1 MDTIVLKFGGSSLS
15 DNLNLNIVAKKVI
28 ELKEEG
34 NRIICVVSAQG
45 KTTDNLIK
53 EAKELSAVP
62 NEREMDALLSTGEQ
76 ISASKLAILLT
87 MLGYKAISLTGWQ
100 AGIYTNSDYQ
110 SSKIMNID
118 VTRIN
123 KELDKGKIVVV
134 TGFQGVDEKQNIT
147 TLGRG
152 GSDTTAVAIAA
163 AVKANHCYI
172 FSDVDGVYTAD
183 PRDVKLAHKLN
194 SISYEEMS
202 YISGEGAKVLHD
214 RCVELAEKYN
224 MPIIAACTF
233 NKNKGTEIANSSD
246 EINEM
251 KADNSNEKHLNNKGC
266 MEETAIKSI
275 IKNDNILIVQIK
287 DNKNPFDLLKKL
299 IKNKIKIGKYSYEDH
314 KLCFTINKEN
324 RAKLEKLLDKESG
337 HTSIKSVTKISL
349 IGSGISNHLE
359 ILEIVLKTLEEIRDN
374 IIDIDISACKISILF
389 DTIIDI
395 KYMNNMHN
403 NLLEKN
409 FI

>member
-15 DNLNLNIVAKKVI
+15 DNINLNIVAKKII

-53 EAKELSAVP
+53 EAKELSAIP

-76 ISASKLAILLT
+76 MSASKLAILLT
-87 MLGYKAISLTGWQ
+87 MLGHKAISLTGWQ

-110 SSKIMNID
+110 SSKIINID

-123 KELDKGKIVVV
+123 EELDKGRIVIV
-134 TGFQGVDEKQNIT
+134 TGFQGIDEKQNIT

-163 AVKANHCYI
+163 AVKAAHCYI

-224 MPIIAACTF
+224 MPIIAASTF
-233 NKNKGTEIANSSD
+233 NKNKGTEIADS
-246 EINEM
+246 
-251 KADNSNEKHLNNKGC
+251 
-266 MEETAIKSI
+266 MEETLIKSI
-275 IKNDNILIVQIK
+275 IKNDNILITKIEGIE
-287 DNKNPFDLLKKL
+287 NPYELLKKL
-299 IKNKIKIGKYSYEDH
+299 TKNKVKIGKYNYEN
-314 KLCFTINKEN
+314 KILNFTINKVN
-324 RAKLEKLLDKESG
+324 RAKVEKILDKEKG
-337 HTSIKSVTKISL
+337 NTTIKSVTKIS
-349 IGSGISNHLE
+349 IVGSGVSNHME
-359 ILEIVLKTLEEIRDN
+359 ILEIVLKAIEEIKN
-374 IIDIDISACKISILF
+374 KIIDIDVSACKISILF
-389 DTIIDI
+389 DSIIET
-395 KYMNNMHN
+395 KYLNDLHDS
-403 NLLEKN
+403 LLKEKY
-409 FI
+409 I

>member
-1 MDTIVLKFGGSSLS
+1 MDTIVLKFGGSSVS
-15 DNLNLNIVAKKVI
+15 DNINLNIVAKKII
-28 ELKEEG
+28 ELKEKE
-34 NRIICVVSAQG
+34 NNIICVVSAQG
-45 KTTDNLIK
+45 KTTDKLIK

-76 ISASKLAILLT
+76 ISASKLAILLN

-110 SSKIMNID
+110 SSKIINID
-118 VTRIN
+118 ATRIN
-123 KELDKGKIVVV
+123 KELNQGKIVIV
-134 TGFQGVDEKQNIT
+134 TGFQGVDEKENIT

-163 AVKANHCYI
+163 AIKAKHCYI

-233 NKNKGTEIANSSD
+233 NKNKGTEITD
-246 EINEM
+246 
-251 KADNSNEKHLNNKGC
+251 C
-266 MEETAIKSI
+266 MEETVIKSI
-275 IKNDNILIVQIK
+275 IKNDNILTIEIDGINNQYE
-287 DNKNPFDLLKKL
+287 LLKKL
-299 IKNKIKIGKYSYEDH
+299 TKNNIKIGKYNFENG
-314 KLCFTINKEN
+314 KLSFTINKEK
-324 RAKLEKLLDKESG
+324 RAKLEKILDKEKG
-337 HTSIKSVTKISL
+337 KTTINSVTKIS
-349 IGSGISNHLE
+349 IVGSGISNHME
-359 ILEIVLKTLEEIRDN
+359 ILEVVLKVFEEIKDN
-374 IIDIDISACKISILF
+374 VIDIDVSACKISVLF
-389 DTIIDI
+389 DRIIET
-395 KYMNNMHN
+395 KYLNDLHN
-403 NLLEKN
+403 SLLEKKY
-409 FI
+409 I

>member
-1 MDTIVLKFGGSSLS
+1 METIVLKFGGSSLS
-15 DNLNLNIVAKKVI
+15 DNINLNIVAKKII

-34 NRIICVVSAQG
+34 NKIICVVSAQG
-45 KTTDNLIK
+45 KTTDRLIK

-76 ISASKLAILLT
+76 VSASKLAILLT
-87 MLGYKAISLTGWQ
+87 MLGHKAISLTGWQ

-110 SSKIMNID
+110 SSKIINID
-118 VTRIN
+118 VIRMN
-123 KELDKGKIVVV
+123 KELDQGKIVIV

-163 AVKANHCYI
+163 AVKAAHCYI

-233 NKNKGTEIANSSD
+233 NKNKGTEIAD
-246 EINEM
+246 
-251 KADNSNEKHLNNKGC
+251 C
-266 MEETAIKSI
+266 MEETLIKSI
-275 IKNDNILIVQIK
+275 IKNDNILKVQI
-287 DNKNPFDLLKKL
+287 DGIKNSYELLKKL
-299 IKNKIKIGKYSYEDH
+299 TKNNIKIGKYNYENET
-314 KLCFTINKEN
+314 LNFTINKEN
-324 RAKLEKLLDKESG
+324 RAKLEKMLDKEKG
-337 HTSIKSVTKISL
+337 QTTIKSVTKIS
-349 IGSGISNHLE
+349 IVGSGISNHMEILDIILKTLDE
-359 ILEIVLKTLEEIRDN
+359 IKNNILEIDV
-374 IIDIDISACKISILF
+374 SACKISILF
-389 DTIIDI
+389 DSIIDT
-395 KYMNNMHN
+395 KYLN
-403 NLLEKN
+403 NLHNSLLDKN
-409 FI
+409 YI

>member
-1 MDTIVLKFGGSSLS
+1 METIVLKFGGSSLS
-15 DNLNLNIVAKKVI
+15 DNINLNIVAKKII

-34 NRIICVVSAQG
+34 NKIICVVSAQG
-45 KTTDNLIK
+45 KTTDRLIK

-76 ISASKLAILLT
+76 VSASKLAILLT
-87 MLGYKAISLTGWQ
+87 MLGHKAISLTGWQ

-110 SSKIMNID
+110 SSKIINID
-118 VTRIN
+118 VTRMN
-123 KELDKGKIVVV
+123 KELDQGKIVIV

-163 AVKANHCYI
+163 AVKAAHCYI

-224 MPIIAACTF
+224 MPIIAASTF
-233 NKNKGTEIANSSD
+233 NKNKGTKICNSEQIKKS
-246 EINEM
+246 E
-251 KADNSNEKHLNNKGC
+251 NSVESHDKSN
-266 MEETAIKSI
+266 MEETIIKSI
-275 IKNDNILIVQIK
+275 IKNDNIIYIEIENYDNPYNLITTLVE
-287 DNKNPFDLLKKL
+287 NN
-299 IKNKIKIGKYSYEDH
+299 IKIGQYFIKNT
-314 KLCFTINKEN
+314 KIAFTINKID
-324 RAKLEKLLDKESG
+324 RAKVQKILDEIDKE
-337 HTSIKSVTKISL
+337 TKVIPVTKIS
-349 IGSGISNHLE
+349 IVGSGISNHTEIIKNVLE
-359 ILEIVLKTLEEIRDN
+359 SFYDIKND
-374 IIDIDISACKISILF
+374 IIDIDISACKISVLF
-389 DTIIDI
+389 NKITDI
-395 KYMNNMHN
+395 KYLNELHN
-403 NLLEKN
+403 K
-409 FI
+409 II

>member
-1 MDTIVLKFGGSSLS
+1 MDTIVLKFGGSSVS
-15 DNLNLNIVAKKVI
+15 DNINLNIVAKKII

-34 NRIICVVSAQG
+34 NNIICVVSAQG

-76 ISASKLAILLT
+76 ISASKLAILLN
-87 MLGYKAISLTGWQ
+87 MLGHKAISLTGWQ

-110 SSKIMNID
+110 SSKIINID

-123 KELDKGKIVVV
+123 KELNQGKTVIV

-163 AVKANHCYI
+163 AIKAKHCYI

-233 NKNKGTEIANSSD
+233 NKNKGTEIAD
-246 EINEM
+246 
-251 KADNSNEKHLNNKGC
+251 C
-266 MEETAIKSI
+266 MEETVIKSI
-275 IKNDNILIVQIK
+275 IKNDNILSIQI
-287 DNKNPFDLLKKL
+287 DGINNQYELLKKL
-299 IKNKIKIGKYSYEDH
+299 IKNNIKIGKYNFENG
-314 KLCFTINKEN
+314 KLTFTINKEK
-324 RAKLEKLLDKESG
+324 RAKLEKILDKEKG
-337 HTSIKSVTKISL
+337 QTSIKSVTKIS
-349 IGSGISNHLE
+349 IVGSGISNHME
-359 ILEIVLKTLEEIRDN
+359 ILETVLKVLEEIKDN
-374 IIDIDISACKISILF
+374 IIDIDVSACKISVLF
-389 DTIIDI
+389 DSIIET
-395 KYMNNMHN
+395 KYLNDLHN
-403 NLLEKN
+403 SLLEKKY
-409 FI
+409 I

>member
-1 MDTIVLKFGGSSLS
+1 MDTIVLKFGGSSVS
-15 DNLNLNIVAKKVI
+15 DNINLNIVAKKII

-34 NRIICVVSAQG
+34 NNIICVVSAQG

-76 ISASKLAILLT
+76 ISASKLAILLN
-87 MLGYKAISLTGWQ
+87 MLGHKAISLTGWQ

-110 SSKIMNID
+110 SSKIINID
-118 VTRIN
+118 VARIN
-123 KELDKGKIVVV
+123 KELNQGKIVIV
-134 TGFQGVDEKQNIT
+134 TGFQGVDEKENIT

-163 AVKANHCYI
+163 AIKAKHCYI

-233 NKNKGTEIANSSD
+233 NKNKGTEIAD
-246 EINEM
+246 
-251 KADNSNEKHLNNKGC
+251 C
-266 MEETAIKSI
+266 MEETVIKSI
-275 IKNDNILIVQIK
+275 IKNDNILAIQI
-287 DNKNPFDLLKKL
+287 DGINNQYDLLKKF
-299 IKNKIKIGKYSYEDH
+299 IKNNIKIGKYNFENG
-314 KLCFTINKEN
+314 KLTFTINKEK
-324 RAKLEKLLDKESG
+324 RAKLEKILDKEKG
-337 HTSIKSVTKISL
+337 KTTINSVTKIS
-349 IGSGISNHLE
+349 IVGSGISNHME
-359 ILEIVLKTLEEIRDN
+359 ILETVLKVLEEIKDN
-374 IIDIDISACKISILF
+374 IVDIDVSACKISVLF
-389 DTIIDI
+389 DSIVET
-395 KYMNNMHN
+395 KYLNDLHN
-403 NLLEKN
+403 SLLEKEY
-409 FI
+409 I

>member
-15 DNLNLNIVAKKVI
+15 DNLKLNIVAKKVI
-28 ELKEEG
+28 ELKGKG

-45 KTTDNLIK
+45 KTTDKLIK

-76 ISASKLAILLT
+76 VSASKLAILLT
-87 MLGYKAISLTGWQ
+87 MLGHTAISLTGWQ

-110 SSKIMNID
+110 SSKIFNID

-123 KELDKGKIVVV
+123 KELDQGKIVIV
-134 TGFQGVDEKQNIT
+134 TGFQGVDKMQNIT

-163 AVKANHCYI
+163 AVKAAHCYI

-233 NKNKGTEIANSSD
+233 NKNKGTEIANSFN
-246 EINEM
+246 ETNEM
-251 KADNSNEKHLNNKGC
+251 NADDSNGKHSNNKGR
-266 MEETAIKSI
+266 MEETVLKSI
-275 IKNDNILIVQIK
+275 IKNDNILIVRIR
-287 DNKNPFDLLKKL
+287 DNKNPFDLLKRL
-299 IKNKIKIGKYSYEDH
+299 IKNKIKIGKYNYENNE
-314 KLCFTINKEN
+314 LGFTINKEN
-324 RAKLEKLLDKESG
+324 RAKLEKLLDKESCY
-337 HTSIKSVTKISL
+337 TSIKPVTKISL

-359 ILEIVLKTLEEIRDN
+359 ILEIVLKTLEEIKYS
-374 IIDIDISACKISILF
+374 IIDIDVSACKISILF

-395 KYMNNMHN
+395 KYLKNMHN
-403 NLLEKN
+403 NLLGK
-409 FI
+409 IM

>member
-1 MDTIVLKFGGSSLS
+1 MDTIVLKFGGSSVS
-15 DNLNLNIVAKKVI
+15 DNINLNIVAKKII
-28 ELKEEG
+28 ELKEKG
-34 NRIICVVSAQG
+34 NNIICVVSAQG
-45 KTTDNLIK
+45 KTTDKLIK

-76 ISASKLAILLT
+76 ISASKLAILLN

-110 SSKIMNID
+110 SSKIINID

-123 KELDKGKIVVV
+123 KELNQGKIVIV
-134 TGFQGVDEKQNIT
+134 TGFQGVDEKENIT

-163 AVKANHCYI
+163 AIKAKHCYI

-233 NKNKGTEIANSSD
+233 NKNKGTEITD
-246 EINEM
+246 
-251 KADNSNEKHLNNKGC
+251 C
-266 MEETAIKSI
+266 MEETVIKSI
-275 IKNDNILIVQIK
+275 IKNDNILTIEIDGINNQYE
-287 DNKNPFDLLKKL
+287 LLKKL
-299 IKNKIKIGKYSYEDH
+299 TKNNIKIGKYNFENG
-314 KLCFTINKEN
+314 KLSFTINKEK
-324 RAKLEKLLDKESG
+324 RAKLEKILDKEKG
-337 HTSIKSVTKISL
+337 KTTINSVTKIS
-349 IGSGISNHLE
+349 IVGSGISNHME
-359 ILEIVLKTLEEIRDN
+359 ILEVVLKVFEEIKDN
-374 IIDIDISACKISILF
+374 VIDIDVSACKISVLF
-389 DTIIDI
+389 DRIIET
-395 KYMNNMHN
+395 KYLNDLHN
-403 NLLEKN
+403 SLLEKKY
-409 FI
+409 I

>member
-15 DNLNLNIVAKKVI
+15 DNLKLNIVAKKVI
-28 ELKEEG
+28 ELKGKG

-45 KTTDNLIK
+45 KTTDKLIK

-76 ISASKLAILLT
+76 VSASKLAILLT
-87 MLGYKAISLTGWQ
+87 MLGHTAISLTGWQ

-110 SSKIMNID
+110 SSKIFNID

-123 KELDKGKIVVV
+123 KELDQGKIVIV
-134 TGFQGVDEKQNIT
+134 TGFQGVDKMQNIT

-163 AVKANHCYI
+163 AVKAAHCYI

-233 NKNKGTEIANSSD
+233 NKNKGTEIANSFN
-246 EINEM
+246 ETNEM
-251 KADNSNEKHLNNKGC
+251 NADDSNGKHSNNKGR
-266 MEETAIKSI
+266 MEETVLKSI
-275 IKNDNILIVQIK
+275 IKNDNILIVRIR
-287 DNKNPFDLLKKL
+287 DNKNPFNLLKRL
-299 IKNKIKIGKYSYEDH
+299 IKNKIKIGKYNYENNE
-314 KLCFTINKEN
+314 LGFTINKEN
-324 RAKLEKLLDKESG
+324 RAKLEKLLDKESCY
-337 HTSIKSVTKISL
+337 TSIKPVTKISL

-359 ILEIVLKTLEEIRDN
+359 ILEIVLKTLEEIRYS
-374 IIDIDISACKISILF
+374 IIDIDVSACKISILF

-395 KYMNNMHN
+395 KYLKNMHN
-403 NLLEKN
+403 NLLGK
-409 FI
+409 IM

>member
-1 MDTIVLKFGGSSLS
+1 METIVLKFGGSSLS
-15 DNLNLNIVAKKVI
+15 DNINLNIVAKKII

-34 NRIICVVSAQG
+34 NKIICVVSAQG
-45 KTTDNLIK
+45 KTTDRLIK

-76 ISASKLAILLT
+76 VSASKLAILLT
-87 MLGYKAISLTGWQ
+87 MLGHKAISLTGWQ

-110 SSKIMNID
+110 SSKIINID
-118 VTRIN
+118 VTRMN
-123 KELDKGKIVVV
+123 KELDQGKIVIV

-163 AVKANHCYI
+163 AVKAAHCYI

-233 NKNKGTEIANSSD
+233 NKNKGTEIAD
-246 EINEM
+246 
-251 KADNSNEKHLNNKGC
+251 C
-266 MEETAIKSI
+266 MEETLIKSI
-275 IKNDNILIVQIK
+275 IKNDNILKVQI
-287 DNKNPFDLLKKL
+287 DGIKNSYELLKKL
-299 IKNKIKIGKYSYEDH
+299 TKNNIKIGKYNYENET
-314 KLCFTINKEN
+314 LNFTINKEN
-324 RAKLEKLLDKESG
+324 RAKLEKMLDKEKG
-337 HTSIKSVTKISL
+337 QTTIKSVTKIS
-349 IGSGISNHLE
+349 IVGSGISNHMEILDIILKTLDE
-359 ILEIVLKTLEEIRDN
+359 IKNNILEIDV
-374 IIDIDISACKISILF
+374 SACKISILF
-389 DTIIDI
+389 DSIIDT
-395 KYMNNMHN
+395 KYLNNLHN
-403 NLLEKN
+403 SLLEKKY
-409 FI
+409 I

>member
-1 MDTIVLKFGGSSLS
+1 MDTIVLKFGGSSVS
-15 DNLNLNIVAKKVI
+15 DNINLNIVAKKII

-34 NRIICVVSAQG
+34 NNIICVVSAQG

-76 ISASKLAILLT
+76 MSASKLAILLT
-87 MLGYKAISLTGWQ
+87 MLGQKAISLTGWQ

-110 SSKIMNID
+110 SSKIINID

-123 KELDKGKIVVV
+123 KELSQGKIVIV
-134 TGFQGVDEKQNIT
+134 TGFQGIDENQNIT

-163 AVKANHCYI
+163 AIKAKHCYI

-233 NKNKGTEIANSSD
+233 NKNKGTEIAD
-246 EINEM
+246 
-251 KADNSNEKHLNNKGC
+251 C
-266 MEETAIKSI
+266 MEETIIKSI
-275 IKNDNILIVQIK
+275 IKNDNILTVQI
-287 DNKNPFDLLKKL
+287 DEIDDQFELLKKL
-299 IKNKIKIGKYSYEDH
+299 TKNNIKIGKYNFENG
-314 KLCFTINKEN
+314 KLTFTINKEK
-324 RAKLEKLLDKESG
+324 RAKLEKILDKEKG
-337 HTSIKSVTKISL
+337 KTSINSVTKIS
-349 IGSGISNHLE
+349 IVGSGISNHME
-359 ILEIVLKTLEEIRDN
+359 ILETVLKVLEEIKDN
-374 IIDIDISACKISILF
+374 IIDIDVSACKISVLF
-389 DTIIDI
+389 DCIIET
-395 KYMNNMHN
+395 KYLNDLHN
-403 NLLEKN
+403 SLLEKKY
-409 FI
+409 I

>member
-1 MDTIVLKFGGSSLS
+1 METIVLKFGGSSLS
-15 DNLNLNIVAKKVI
+15 DNLNLNIVAKKII
-28 ELKEEG
+28 ELKEEE
-34 NRIICVVSAQG
+34 NKIICVVSAQG

-76 ISASKLAILLT
+76 VSAAKLAILLN

-110 SSKIMNID
+110 SSKIINID
-118 VTRIN
+118 VTRMN
-123 KELDKGKIVVV
+123 KELEKGNIVIV
-134 TGFQGVDEKQNIT
+134 TGFQGIDEKQNIT

-163 AVKANHCYI
+163 AVKAAHCYI

-233 NKNKGTEIANSSD
+233 NKNKGTEIC
-246 EINEM
+246 
-251 KADNSNEKHLNNKGC
+251 SN

-275 IKNDNILIVQIK
+275 IKNDNILIVQIDK
-287 DNKNPFDLLKKL
+287 MKNPYDLLKKL
-299 IKNKIKIGKYSYEDH
+299 TKNNIKIGKYNYENER
-314 KLCFTINKEN
+314 LNFTLNKVN
-324 RAKLEKLLDKESG
+324 RAKLEKLLDKEKG
-337 HTSIKSVTKISL
+337 ITTIKSVTKIS
-349 IGSGISNHLE
+349 IVGSGVSNHLE
-359 ILEIVLKTLEEIRDN
+359 ILELILKSLEEIKNN
-374 IIDIDISACKISILF
+374 IVDIDVSACKISVLF
-389 DTIIDI
+389 DSIIDT
-395 KYMNNMHN
+395 KYLNDLHN
-403 NLLEKN
+403 ALLEKKY
-409 FI
+409 I

>member
-1 MDTIVLKFGGSSLS
+1 MDTIVLKFGGSSVS
-15 DNLNLNIVAKKVI
+15 DNINLNIVAKKII

-34 NRIICVVSAQG
+34 NNIICVVSAQG

-53 EAKELSAVP
+53 DAKELSAVP

-76 ISASKLAILLT
+76 ISASKLAILLN
-87 MLGYKAISLTGWQ
+87 MLGHKAISLTGWQ

-110 SSKIMNID
+110 SSKIINID
-118 VTRIN
+118 VTRLN
-123 KELDKGKIVVV
+123 KELSQGKIVVV

-163 AVKANHCYI
+163 AIKAKHCYI

-233 NKNKGTEIANSSD
+233 NKNKGTEIAD
-246 EINEM
+246 
-251 KADNSNEKHLNNKGC
+251 C
-266 MEETAIKSI
+266 MEETVIKSI
-275 IKNDNILIVQIK
+275 IKNDNILAIQI
-287 DNKNPFDLLKKL
+287 DGINNQYDLLKKF
-299 IKNKIKIGKYSYEDH
+299 IKNNIKIGKYNFENG
-314 KLCFTINKEN
+314 KLTFTINKEK
-324 RAKLEKLLDKESG
+324 RAKLEKILDKEKG
-337 HTSIKSVTKISL
+337 KTTINSVTKIS
-349 IGSGISNHLE
+349 IVGSGISNHME
-359 ILEIVLKTLEEIRDN
+359 ILETVLKVLEEIKDN
-374 IIDIDISACKISILF
+374 IVDIDVSACKISVLF
-389 DTIIDI
+389 DSIVET
-395 KYMNNMHN
+395 KYLNDLHN
-403 NLLEKN
+403 SLLEKEY
-409 FI
+409 I

>member
-1 MDTIVLKFGGSSLS
+1 METIVLKFGGSSLS
-15 DNLNLNIVAKKVI
+15 DNINLNIVAKKII

-34 NRIICVVSAQG
+34 NKIICVVSAQG
-45 KTTDNLIK
+45 KTTDRLIK

-76 ISASKLAILLT
+76 VSASKLAILLT
-87 MLGYKAISLTGWQ
+87 MLGHKAISLTGWQ

-110 SSKIMNID
+110 SSKIINID
-118 VTRIN
+118 VTRMN
-123 KELDKGKIVVV
+123 KELDQGKIVIV

-163 AVKANHCYI
+163 AVKAAHCYI

-233 NKNKGTEIANSSD
+233 NKNKGTEIAD
-246 EINEM
+246 
-251 KADNSNEKHLNNKGC
+251 C
-266 MEETAIKSI
+266 MEETLIKSI
-275 IKNDNILIVQIK
+275 IKNDNILKVQI
-287 DNKNPFDLLKKL
+287 DGIKNSYELLKKL
-299 IKNKIKIGKYSYEDH
+299 TKNNIKIGKYNHENET
-314 KLCFTINKEN
+314 LNFTINKEN
-324 RAKLEKLLDKESG
+324 RAKLEKMLDKEKG
-337 HTSIKSVTKISL
+337 QTTIKSVTKIS
-349 IGSGISNHLE
+349 IVGSGISNHME
-359 ILEIVLKTLEEIRDN
+359 ILDIILKTLDEIKNN
-374 IIDIDISACKISILF
+374 ILELDVSACKISILF
-389 DTIIDI
+389 DSIIDT
-395 KYMNNMHN
+395 KYLNNLHN
-403 NLLEKN
+403 SLLEKKY
-409 FI
+409 I

>member
-1 MDTIVLKFGGSSLS
+1 MDTIVLKFGGSSVS
-15 DNLNLNIVAKKVI
+15 DNINLNIVAKKII

-34 NRIICVVSAQG
+34 NNIICVVSAQG

-76 ISASKLAILLT
+76 MSASKLAILLT
-87 MLGYKAISLTGWQ
+87 MLGQKAISLTGWQ

-110 SSKIMNID
+110 SSKVINID

-123 KELDKGKIVVV
+123 KELSQGKIVIV
-134 TGFQGVDEKQNIT
+134 TGFQGIDENQNIT

-163 AVKANHCYI
+163 AIKAKHCYI

-233 NKNKGTEIANSSD
+233 NKNKGTEIAD
-246 EINEM
+246 
-251 KADNSNEKHLNNKGC
+251 C
-266 MEETAIKSI
+266 MEETIIKSI
-275 IKNDNILIVQIK
+275 IKNDNILTVQI
-287 DNKNPFDLLKKL
+287 DEIDDQFELLKKL
-299 IKNKIKIGKYSYEDH
+299 TKNNIKIGKYNFENG
-314 KLCFTINKEN
+314 KLTFTINKEK
-324 RAKLEKLLDKESG
+324 RAKLEKILDKEKG
-337 HTSIKSVTKISL
+337 KTSINSVTKIS
-349 IGSGISNHLE
+349 IVGSGISNHME
-359 ILEIVLKTLEEIRDN
+359 ILETVLKVLEEIKDN
-374 IIDIDISACKISILF
+374 IIDIDVSACKISVLF
-389 DTIIDI
+389 DCIIET
-395 KYMNNMHN
+395 KYLNDLHN
-403 NLLEKN
+403 SLLEKKY
-409 FI
+409 I

>member
-1 MDTIVLKFGGSSLS
+1 MDTIVLKFGGSSVS
-15 DNLNLNIVAKKVI
+15 DNINLNIVAKKII

-34 NRIICVVSAQG
+34 NNIICVVSAQG

-76 ISASKLAILLT
+76 ISASKLAILLN
-87 MLGYKAISLTGWQ
+87 MLGHKAISLTGWQ

-110 SSKIMNID
+110 SSKIINID
-118 VTRIN
+118 VARIN
-123 KELDKGKIVVV
+123 KELNQGKIVIV
-134 TGFQGVDEKQNIT
+134 TGFQGVDEKENIT

-163 AVKANHCYI
+163 AIKAKHCYI

-233 NKNKGTEIANSSD
+233 NKNKGTEIAD
-246 EINEM
+246 
-251 KADNSNEKHLNNKGC
+251 C
-266 MEETAIKSI
+266 MEETVIKSI
-275 IKNDNILIVQIK
+275 IKNDNILAIQI
-287 DNKNPFDLLKKL
+287 DGINNQYELLKKL
-299 IKNKIKIGKYSYEDH
+299 IKNNIKIGKYNFENV
-314 KLCFTINKEN
+314 KLTFTINKEK
-324 RAKLEKLLDKESG
+324 RAKLEKILDKEKG
-337 HTSIKSVTKISL
+337 KTTINSVTKIS
-349 IGSGISNHLE
+349 IVGSGISNHME
-359 ILEIVLKTLEEIRDN
+359 ILETVLKVLEEIKEN
-374 IIDIDISACKISILF
+374 IVDIDVSACKISVLF
-389 DTIIDI
+389 DSIIET
-395 KYMNNMHN
+395 KYLNDLHN
-403 NLLEKN
+403 SLLEKEY
-409 FI
+409 I

>member
-1 MDTIVLKFGGSSLS
+1 METIVLKFGGSSLS
-15 DNLNLNIVAKKVI
+15 DNINLNIVAKKII

-34 NRIICVVSAQG
+34 NKIICVVSAQG
-45 KTTDNLIK
+45 KTTDRLIK

-76 ISASKLAILLT
+76 VSASKLAILLT
-87 MLGYKAISLTGWQ
+87 MLGHKAISLTGWQ

-110 SSKIMNID
+110 SSKIINID
-118 VTRIN
+118 VTRMN
-123 KELDKGKIVVV
+123 KELDQGKIVIV

-163 AVKANHCYI
+163 AVKAAHCYI

-233 NKNKGTEIANSSD
+233 NKNKGTEIAD
-246 EINEM
+246 
-251 KADNSNEKHLNNKGC
+251 C
-266 MEETAIKSI
+266 MEETLIKSI
-275 IKNDNILIVQIK
+275 IKNDNILKVQI
-287 DNKNPFDLLKKL
+287 DGIKNSYELLKKL
-299 IKNKIKIGKYSYEDH
+299 TKNNIKIGKYNYENET
-314 KLCFTINKEN
+314 LNFTINKEN
-324 RAKLEKLLDKESG
+324 RAKLEKMLDKEKG
-337 HTSIKSVTKISL
+337 QTTIKSVTKIS
-349 IGSGISNHLE
+349 IVGSGISNHMEILDIILRTLDE
-359 ILEIVLKTLEEIRDN
+359 IKNNILEIDV
-374 IIDIDISACKISILF
+374 SACKISILF
-389 DTIIDI
+389 DSIIDT
-395 KYMNNMHN
+395 KYLNNLHN
-403 NLLEKN
+403 SLLEKKY
-409 FI
+409 I

>member
-1 MDTIVLKFGGSSLS
+1 METIVLKFGGSSLS
-15 DNLNLNIVAKKVI
+15 DNLNLNIVAKKII
-28 ELKEEG
+28 ELKEEE
-34 NRIICVVSAQG
+34 NKIICVVSAQG

-76 ISASKLAILLT
+76 VSAAKLAILLN

-110 SSKIMNID
+110 SSKIINID
-118 VTRIN
+118 VTRMD
-123 KELDKGKIVVV
+123 KELEKGNIVIV
-134 TGFQGVDEKQNIT
+134 TGFQGIDEKQNIT

-163 AVKANHCYI
+163 AVKAAHCYV

-194 SISYEEMS
+194 SILYEEMS

-233 NKNKGTEIANSSD
+233 NKNKGTEICNSQSSKKQSPKD
-246 EINEM
+246 LKE
-251 KADNSNEKHLNNKGC
+251 SNNYSN
-266 MEETAIKSI
+266 MEETIIKSI
-275 IKNDNILIVQIK
+275 IKNDNILIVQIEGSSK
-287 DNKNPFDLLKKL
+287 TFELLKKL
-299 IKNKIKIGKYSYEDH
+299 TKNNIKIGKYNYEN
-314 KLCFTINKEN
+314 KTLNFTINKSD
-324 RAKLEKLLDKESG
+324 RAKLEKILDKEKG
-337 HTSIKSVTKISL
+337 CTTIKSVTKIS
-349 IGSGISNHLE
+349 IVGSGISNHLE
-359 ILEIVLKTLEEIRDN
+359 ILELILKSLEEIKDN
-374 IIDIDISACKISILF
+374 IIDIDVSACKISVLF
-389 DTIIDI
+389 DSIIDT
-395 KYMNNMHN
+395 KYLNELHN
-403 NLLEKN
+403 SLLEKKY
-409 FI
+409 I

>member
-1 MDTIVLKFGGSSLS
+1 METIVLKFGGSSLS
-15 DNLNLNIVAKKVI
+15 DNLNLNIVAKKII
-28 ELKEEG
+28 ELKEEE
-34 NRIICVVSAQG
+34 NKIICVVSAQG

-76 ISASKLAILLT
+76 VSAAKLAILLN

-110 SSKIMNID
+110 SSKIINID
-118 VTRIN
+118 VTRMN
-123 KELDKGKIVVV
+123 KELEKGNIVIV
-134 TGFQGVDEKQNIT
+134 TGFQGIDEKQNIT

-163 AVKANHCYI
+163 AVKAAHCYI

-233 NKNKGTEIANSSD
+233 NKNKGTEICNSQSSKKQSPKD
-246 EINEM
+246 LKE
-251 KADNSNEKHLNNKGC
+251 SNNYSN
-266 MEETAIKSI
+266 MEETIIKSI
-275 IKNDNILIVQIK
+275 IKNDNILIVQIEGSSK
-287 DNKNPFDLLKKL
+287 TFELLKKL
-299 IKNKIKIGKYSYEDH
+299 TKNNIKIGKYNYEN
-314 KLCFTINKEN
+314 KTLNFTINKSD
-324 RAKLEKLLDKESG
+324 RAKLEKILDKEKG
-337 HTSIKSVTKISL
+337 CTTIKSVTKIS
-349 IGSGISNHLE
+349 IVGSGISNHLE
-359 ILEIVLKTLEEIRDN
+359 ILELILKSLEEIKDN
-374 IIDIDISACKISILF
+374 IIDIDVSACKISVLF
-389 DTIIDI
+389 DSIIDT
-395 KYMNNMHN
+395 KYLNELHN
-403 NLLEKN
+403 SLLEKKY
-409 FI
+409 I

>member
-1 MDTIVLKFGGSSLS
+1 METIVLKFGGSSLS
-15 DNLNLNIVAKKVI
+15 DNINLNIVAKKII

-34 NRIICVVSAQG
+34 NKIICVVSAQG
-45 KTTDNLIK
+45 KTTDRLIK

-76 ISASKLAILLT
+76 VSASKLAILLT
-87 MLGYKAISLTGWQ
+87 MLGHKAISLTGWQ

-110 SSKIMNID
+110 SSKIINID
-118 VTRIN
+118 VTRMN
-123 KELDKGKIVVV
+123 KELDQGKIVIV

-163 AVKANHCYI
+163 AVKAAHCYI

-233 NKNKGTEIANSSD
+233 NKNKGTEIAD
-246 EINEM
+246 CI
-251 KADNSNEKHLNNKGC
+251 
-266 MEETAIKSI
+266 EETLIKSI
-275 IKNDNILIVQIK
+275 IKNDNILKVQI
-287 DNKNPFDLLKKL
+287 DGIKNSYELLKKL
-299 IKNKIKIGKYSYEDH
+299 TKNNIKIGKYNYENET
-314 KLCFTINKEN
+314 LNFTINKEN
-324 RAKLEKLLDKESG
+324 RAKLEKMLDKEKG
-337 HTSIKSVTKISL
+337 QTTIKSVTKIS
-349 IGSGISNHLE
+349 IVGSGISNHMEILDIILKTLDE
-359 ILEIVLKTLEEIRDN
+359 IKNNILEIDV
-374 IIDIDISACKISILF
+374 SACKISILF
-389 DTIIDI
+389 DSIIDT
-395 KYMNNMHN
+395 KYLN
-403 NLLEKN
+403 NLHNSLLDKN
-409 FI
+409 YI